1 MFQSLEE
8 HGGVSEKNV
17 EVGMDVLKPGKR
29 CQILLLKKLYPD
41 YGRASNLAHMHILS
55 IRKLMIV

>member
-29 CQILLLKKLYPD
+29 CQILLLKKFYPD
-41 YGRASNLAHMHILS
+41 YGRASNLAHAYSLY
-55 IRKLMIV
+55 

>member
-17 EVGMDVLKPGKR
+17 EVGMNVLKPGKR
-29 CQILLLKKLYPD
+29 CQILLLKKFYPD
-41 YGRASNLAHMHILS
+41 YGRASNLAHAYSLY
-55 IRKLMIV
+55 